1 MLNLDK
7 VTLLTIDGTGKN
19 TNKVKNLFDICSTEV
34 SFFDKKILTS
44 DKNFKSYDDVSVVH
58 IDPLDYKGYNK
69 FCVLELTK
77 YVDSDFVLLVQNDG
91 FISNPSKWTDEFL
104 NYDYIGAPWHNE
116 YGPNKFPWTNNGTKN
131 LVGCGGFSLRS
142 KKLLNHCA
150 NYDRDF
156 VNNQVLAGMH
166 EDIFICVYAREQ
178 LENNGC
184 KFATIEHALLF
195 AKGADPCTENITET
209 CFGFHE
215 STGYLEDAL
224 NRHNKKYSTN
234 YSVKDLY

>member
-1 MLNLDK
+1 MLNLNK
-7 VTLLTIDGTGKN
+7 ITLLTIDGAGKN

-69 FCVLELTK
+69 FCILELTN
-77 YVDSDFVLLVQNDG
+77 YVDSEFVLLVQNDG
-91 FISNPSKWTDEFL
+91 FISNLSKWTDAFL

-142 KKLLNHCA
+142 KKLLNLCA
-150 NYDRDF
+150 SYDKNF
-156 VNNQVLAGMH
+156 VNDQILAGMH

-178 LENNGC
+178 LENHGC
-184 KFATIEHALLF
+184 VFSNLEYAKIFSEGIEQF
-195 AKGADPCTENITET
+195 KENITQNS
-209 CFGFHE
+209 FGFHGTKE
-215 STGYLEDAL
+215 HIQDAI
-224 NRHNKKYSTN
+224 NNYNKKYTTK
-234 YSVKDLY
+234 YTLADLY